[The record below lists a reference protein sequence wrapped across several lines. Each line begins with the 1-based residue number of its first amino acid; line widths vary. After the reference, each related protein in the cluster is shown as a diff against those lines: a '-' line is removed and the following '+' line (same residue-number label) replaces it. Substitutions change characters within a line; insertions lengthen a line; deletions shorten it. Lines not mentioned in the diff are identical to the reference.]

1 MPFGKA
7 FSGSTSLAGAMV
19 VDPGTVVVVLALR
32 GSAVFAMVV
41 ELPPIEVGL
50 DVDGAL
56 DDDPLV
62 PVVDEPPVVEEP
74 LAVVVD
80 EVDEPPPAV
89 VDDAEERPVVD
100 DAVVLDV
107 ELLDVDDTTVGDD
120 PPVDGAL
127 VSAGALELPSA
138 ANAGAEEIAAVA
150 TIDSI
155 TVLRDIPSYGRTS
168 TTQSEARTA
177 LFPH

>member
-32 GSAVFAMVV
+32 GSAVFATVV
-41 ELPPIEVGL
+41 ELPPVEVGL
-50 DVDGAL
+50 DVDGPL
-56 DDDPLV
+56 DDAV
-62 PVVDEPPVVEEP
+62 PPVVEEP
-74 LAVVVD
+74 PTAVVD
-80 EVDEPPPAV
+80 DADEPPPAV
-89 VDDAEERPVVD
+89 VDDADEPPVVD
-100 DAVVLDV
+100 EAVVFDV
-107 ELLDVDDTTVGDD
+107 ELFDVELFDVELFDVDDTTVGEDA
-120 PPVDGAL
+120 PVEGAL

-168 TTQSEARTA
+168 TT
-177 LFPH
+177 